1 MVGANG
7 GFRGPV
13 SAHLGNSLVLGN
25 SSFYGD
31 SRVGA
36 FSVGGESVTQSSWEL
51 GWPRQ
56 PLTQRLLSFCT
67 GGVRIECPSTPTAST
82 PALTLA
88 TNCRH
93 LSPAIW
99 LRALTG
105 EWVGGWDAVE
115 QTREGERSRQNCGLS
130 FCIPFEGYRLNPS
143 LLRPGVYFSHLQGV
157 VTGRNS
163 V

>member
-1 MVGANG
+1 MR

-13 SAHLGNSLVLGN
+13 SAHLGSPLVLGN
-25 SSFYGD
+25 SSLCGD

-36 FSVGGESVTQSSWEL
+36 FSVGGGSVTQSSWEL

-93 LSPAIW
+93 LSPGIW

-105 EWVGGWDAVE
+105 ECVGGWDAA
-115 QTREGERSRQNCGLS
+115 ERVCVWGNLARPVGSL
-130 FCIPFEGYRLNPS
+130 FCITFEGYRLDPS
-143 LLRPGVYFSHLQGV
+143 LLRFGVYFSHPQGV
-157 VTGRNS
+157 VTGRIL